1 MFKNKTE
8 LITFAIMMVIV
19 MVYGMVV
26 YNIALAQGGLNNQI
40 FLITLYELSIMGI
53 IAFILEEL
61 FVEKLATKIT
71 FKTLDGKNTQP
82 IFITI
87 FMSCMIVCLMCPLM
101 SLVAT
106 LIHHNDGMNM
116 IIHGFK

>member
-8 LITFAIMMVIV
+8 VITFAIMKVIV

-40 FLITLYELSIMGI
+40 FLIALYELPIMGI

-61 FVEKLATKIT
+61 FV
-71 FKTLDGKNTQP
+71 KN
-82 IFITI
+82 
-87 FMSCMIVCLMCPLM
+87 
-101 SLVAT
+101 
-106 LIHHNDGMNM
+106 
-116 IIHGFK
+116 